1 MSSIQDKEL
10 EKVIIKSVPLSM
22 GEGAYDIYSKLTSE
36 NRNML
41 LEHTSYY
48 FSEIM
53 LEMMAAGYITE
64 EEYGK

>member
-1 MSSIQDKEL
+1 MSSIQDKKLEEL
-10 EKVIIKSVPLSM
+10 VIKSMPLSM
-22 GEGAYDIYSKLTSE
+22 GEGAYDIFTKLSSE

-53 LEMMAAGYITE
+53 LEMMIAGLITE

>member
-10 EKVIIKSVPLSM
+10 EKVVIKSMPLSM
-22 GEGAYDIYSKLTSE
+22 GEGAYDIFTKLTSE

>member
-22 GEGAYDIYSKLTSE
+22 GEGAYDIFTKLTSE